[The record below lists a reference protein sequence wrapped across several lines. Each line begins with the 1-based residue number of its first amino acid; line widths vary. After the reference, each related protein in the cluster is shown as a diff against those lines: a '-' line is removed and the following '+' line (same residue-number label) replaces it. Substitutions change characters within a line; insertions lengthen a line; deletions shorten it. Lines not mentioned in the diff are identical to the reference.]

1 MKANS
6 SLSVI
11 TSPEAAVPVPYWW
24 LRDKDHVIAGALV
37 IKNDFNIEAQ
47 ILLDGL
53 PLYRSRHT
61 TRAVAEE
68 ELASLR
74 GQCAREGWREA

>member
-1 MKANS
+1 MKSN
-6 SLSVI
+6 SLSVV
-11 TSPEAAVPVPYWW
+11 TSSEAVPVPYWW
-24 LRDKDHVIAGALV
+24 LRDNDHVIAGALV
-37 IKNDFNIEAQ
+37 VRDDFNVEAQ

-68 ELASLR
+68 ELAALR
-74 GQCAREGWREA
+74 GQCTREGWQETV